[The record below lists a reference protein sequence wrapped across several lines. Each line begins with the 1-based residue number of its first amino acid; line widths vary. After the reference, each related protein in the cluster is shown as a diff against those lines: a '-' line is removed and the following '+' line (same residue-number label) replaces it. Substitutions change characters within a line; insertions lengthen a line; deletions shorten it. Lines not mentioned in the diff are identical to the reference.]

1 MRKGL
6 LFAAGAAVLLLA
18 GPAGAASTPDIG
30 ALGLE
35 SGAIDSSVKPGDD
48 FWGYVNNGWKQT
60 QTIPADRSYW
70 GDAARLREQSLTRVK
85 GILDDAAK
93 NPVTED
99 QKKVGVLYAAYM
111 DEAAIEAKGID
122 PLKPHLARIAKVR
135 TPADLAKAMAYFESR
150 QPLTSA
156 VAPQGIFPVSPGV
169 GADLKDPTRNTASL
183 GQGGLGLPDRE
194 YYLSSDAKMAQAKAA
209 YRTYLVTLFNLI
221 GAMTPETRAD
231 RVIALETE
239 IAKTHWARAER
250 RNLDKV
256 YNPMT
261 VAELARRAPGFE
273 WQTYLTALGAGG
285 VKTVVVAEPSALA
298 GFAKLAAATPMDAWR
313 DYLTAHL
320 ANAEAPYLTKAFVD
334 ADFAFHG
341 KALSGVPELR
351 ARWKRGVDLVNISM
365 GDAVGHEYARR
376 YFPPQAKAQ
385 VEAMVGQLKAAFDRR
400 IDALTWMAPETKP
413 RAKAKLAALKVE
425 VGYPDH
431 WRDYSAVKLAPGDL
445 YGNIG
450 RISSFEQDYQLAK
463 LSKPVDRSEWGLTTT
478 PQTVNAFN
486 YGSLLK
492 LAFPA
497 GYVAPP
503 FFDPAADPAVNYGA
517 IGTTIGHEISHSFD
531 DQGAKLDDK
540 GRLVGWWTPADTDA
554 FRKSTTALALQF
566 AQYEPLPGLKENGLL
581 TLGENV
587 GDLGGVVAALDAYH
601 ASLGGQPAPVI
612 GGLTGDQR
620 FFIAFARAHR
630 WIYRDDFL
638 RQLIATDPHGA
649 DPFRADTVRNLD
661 EWYAAFDVKPG
672 DKLYLAPADRVRI
685 W

>member
-6 LFAAGAAVLLLA
+6 LFAAAAAVVLSA
-18 GPAGAASTPDIG
+18 GQAGAAGKPEIG
-30 ALGLE
+30 TIGLQPG
-35 SGAIDSSVKPGDD
+35 SIDMSVKPGDD
-48 FWGYVNNGWKQT
+48 FWGYVNNGWKKT

-70 GDAARLREQSLTRVK
+70 GDAARLREQSLDRVK
-85 GILDDAAK
+85 GILDDSAK
-93 NPVTED
+93 NPTTDD
-99 QKKVGVLYAAYM
+99 QKKVGALYAAYM
-111 DEAAIEAKGID
+111 DEAAIEAKGVA
-122 PLKPHLARIAKVR
+122 PLQPDLALIAKVQ
-135 TPADLAKAMAYFESR
+135 TPADLAKAMAHFER
-150 QPLTSA
+150 TQPLSSS
-156 VAPQGIFPVSPGV
+156 VSPQGIFPISPGIN
-169 GADLKDPTRNTASL
+169 ADLKDPTKNEFYL

-194 YYLSSDAKMAQAKAA
+194 YYTSQDPKMAQARAA
-209 YRTYLVTLFNLI
+209 YRTYLVTLFTLA
-221 GAMTPETRAD
+221 GQATPEARAD
-231 RVIALETE
+231 RVIAFETE
-239 IAKTHWARAER
+239 LAKTHWARAER

-256 YNPMT
+256 YNPTT
-261 VAELARRAPGFE
+261 VADLAKRAPGFE
-273 WQTYLTALGAGG
+273 WQTYLTALGVGG
-285 VKTVVVAEPSALA
+285 RKTIVINETTALD
-298 GFAKLAAATPMDAWR
+298 GFAKLAAATPMETWR
-313 DYLTAHL
+313 DYLAAHVV
-320 ANAEAPYLTKAFVD
+320 NAQAPYLTKAFVD

-341 KALSGVPELR
+341 KALAGVPELR
-351 ARWKRGVDLVNISM
+351 ARWKRGVDLVNLSM

-376 YFPPQAKAQ
+376 YFPPEAKAQ
-385 VEAMVGQLKAAFDRR
+385 VEDMIGQLKAAFDRR
-400 IDALTWMAPETKP
+400 IDKLTWMAPETKLK
-413 RAKAKLAALKVE
+413 AKAKLAALKVE

-431 WRDYSAVKLAPGDL
+431 WRDYSALKLVPGDL
-445 YGNIG
+445 YGNSA
-450 RISSFEQDYQLAK
+450 RISDFEYAYQVAK
-463 LSKPVDRSEWGLTTT
+463 LGKPVDRSEWGLTTT

-540 GRLVGWWTPADTDA
+540 GRLITWWTPADTDA

-566 AQYEPLPGLKENGLL
+566 SEYEPLPGLKENGLL

-601 ASLGGQPAPVI
+601 ASLGGKPAPVI
-612 GGLTGDQR
+612 DGLTGDQR
-620 FFIAFARAHR
+620 FFIAFAQAHR

-672 DKLYLAPADRVRI
+672 DKLYLAPDKRVRI